1 MRQLARF
8 EEEDTAQTLGDAL
21 YIEGIDS
28 RVDSTREGGWLLW
41 VHDEAHLARAQE
53 LLALFEQAPD
63 DIRFKKAKREAA
75 VRRKTGARE
84 EKKAR
89 PRTVDVRKRWQGQGS
104 IGPFT
109 LGVIIV
115 SVGVFLLTWEE
126 LGGGERVSRWLYID
140 SQPPLSSVLY
150 GLFQDV
156 RSGQVWRLFTPV
168 LMHGG
173 FFHLLFNMW
182 WLKDLGTMIER
193 RQSTRLLVVMF
204 FAVALVSNVA
214 QYLVSGPYFVGM
226 SGVVYGLFGY
236 IWVRG
241 RLDPSSGMGLTP
253 FAVLIMMGF
262 FVLCWTG
269 LMGPIA
275 NVAHTGGL
283 VTGAIW
289 GLAAAKLKR

>member
-1 MRQLARF
+1 
-8 EEEDTAQTLGDAL
+8 
-21 YIEGIDS
+21 
-28 RVDSTREGGWLLW
+28 
-41 VHDEAHLARAQE
+41 
-53 LLALFEQAPD
+53 
-63 DIRFKKAKREAA
+63 
-75 VRRKTGARE
+75 VRRKEEAKEDKQARD
-84 EKKAR
+84 
-89 PRTVDVRKRWQGQGS
+89 RTIDVRKRWQSQSG

-109 LGVIIV
+109 LAVIIV
-115 SVGVFLLTWEE
+115 SVGVFLLTWEQI
-126 LGGGERVSRWLYID
+126 GGSQRVSQWLYID

-156 RSGQVWRLFTPV
+156 RSGQVWRLITPV
-168 LMHGG
+168 FMHGG
-173 FFHLLFNMW
+173 FLHLLFNMW

-193 RQSTRLLVVMF
+193 RQSTRLLVAMF
-204 FAVALVSNVA
+204 FLIALVSNVA

-241 RLDPSSGMGLTP
+241 RLDPGSGLGMTQ
-253 FAVLIMMGF
+253 FAVVIMMGF

-283 VTGAIW
+283 VVGALW
-289 GLAAAKLKR
+289 GLASAKLRR